1 MLQFS
6 MTLDWRVGVF
16 WGQFARQTELGG
28 EISPLL
34 KIGLFFTVWLGVW
47 VPILIPLAWRWRWYP
62 SRPLTP
68 PRKLTLVG
76 SLYVL
81 FPLPLWGLTELTGV
95 SFWQYG
101 PLIGPQSLSWL
112 SLGLAIGIFT
122 VMILVAV
129 QRIAGWISWNLN
141 WTVRDGLR
149 QFLLALVLGIWI
161 AGVEELIFRGLV
173 QQELQREL
181 SVWSAAGLTSLI
193 FALLHLIWQPRQTL
207 PQLPGL
213 WLMGLV
219 LTQACLFE
227 DGSLSLAWGLHGGWV
242 CALIWL
248 DSSDASQPRGTVPPW
263 VTGVGG
269 HPLAGMVGLVLL
281 AVVGGLLGLRSF
293 WMLAVNG

>member
-1 MLQFS
+1 
-6 MTLDWRVGVF
+6 MTLAWRVEAF
-16 WGQFARQTELGG
+16 WGQFAPQTEFGA

-34 KIGLFFTVWLGVW
+34 KICLFFIVWLGVW
-47 VPILIPLAWRWRWYP
+47 FPILIPLAWRWQWYP

-68 PRKLTLVG
+68 PQKLTLVG
-76 SLYVL
+76 SLYLL
-81 FPLPLWGLTELTGV
+81 FPLPLWGLRELTGV

-101 PLIGPQSLSWL
+101 PLMGPQGLSWL
-112 SLGLAIGIFT
+112 SLGLGMGISS
-122 VMILVAV
+122 VMILVVV

-141 WTVRDGLR
+141 WTVRNGLW

-161 AGVEELIFRGLV
+161 AGVEEFIFRGLV

-181 SVWSAAGLTSLI
+181 SVWYAASLTSVI
-193 FALLHLIWQPRQTL
+193 FALLHLVWQPRQTL

-213 WLMGLV
+213 WLMGMV
-219 LTQACLFE
+219 LTQACLLE

-242 CALIWL
+242 CAMIWL
-248 DSSDASQPRGTVPPW
+248 DSSNASQPNETVPPW

-281 AVVGGLLGLRSF
+281 AVVGGLLWLGSF
-293 WMLAVNG
+293 LFTVNG